1 MLYEEIQAANIA
13 AMKER
18 NKVHKDILSIVL
30 GKCKNKIVEKRTQ
43 NEELTDQDVL
53 QLIEKTVKEL
63 DEEILAFSKAGK
75 EYEEKI
81 SNLTEQKAILV
92 KFLPTKL
99 TADEIKAEIDSLP
112 DKSIPNVMKHFKENF
127 AGKCDMKLVNEIA
140 RSIK

>member
-1 MLYEEIQAANIA
+1 MLFEEIQHANIA

-30 GKCKNKIVEKRTQ
+30 GKCKNKIVEKRAN

-53 QLIEKTVKEL
+53 ALIEKTVKEL

-81 SNLTEQKAILV
+81 SNLNEQKNVLT

-99 TADEIKAEIDSLP
+99 TKEEIELEISKLT
-112 DKSIPNVMKHFKENF
+112 DKSIPSVMKHFKENF

-140 RSIK
+140 RKLQ